1 MISGCRFIDNEAF
14 LGGAVFVSVLSEPEI
29 SGCEFSGNFAESRG
43 GAIHST
49 APARVSLT
57 NCTITDNHAPVG
69 AGIMICGGEL
79 TILNTIISFNARGEA
94 IAVLSALD
102 IYIYYS
108 DIYGNAGGDWTGYIA
123 DYLHS
128 FGNVSLDPHF
138 RNPFE
143 GDYRLHEDSPCI
155 DSGDPQSPD
164 DPDGT
169 RADMGAYF
177 FNQLT
182 GIDDDPVIPSILML
196 NQNYPNPFN
205 ASTAISFRLSV
216 REFVKLAVYDLLG
229 RKVKTLADEE
239 RPAGVHTITFD
250 ASDLSG
256 GIYFYRLRAGD
267 VTESRMLLLLK

>member
-1 MISGCRFIDNEAF
+1 MISRCRFIDNEAF

-49 APARVSLT
+49 APAWVSLT
-57 NCTITDNHAPVG
+57 NCTITDNHAPIG

-79 TILNTIISFNARGEA
+79 TILNTIISFNAQGEA
-94 IAVLSALD
+94 VAVISAPD

-123 DYLHS
+123 GYLHS
-128 FGNVSLDPHF
+128 FGNISLDPHF
-138 RNPFE
+138 RGLFE

-155 DSGDPQSPD
+155 DSGDPQSPN

-177 FNQLT
+177 FNHLT
-182 GIDDDPVIPSILML
+182 GIDDDLVIPSILML

-205 ASTAISFRLSV
+205 ASTVISFRLSV
-216 REFVKLAVYDLLG
+216 QEFVKLAVYDLLG
-229 RKVKTLADEE
+229 KETAILLNSYLQ
-239 RPAGVHTITFD
+239 AGEYQTEFN
-250 ASDLSG
+250 ASDFSSG
-256 GIYFYRLRAGD
+256 VYFYRLQAGD
-267 VTESRMLLLLK
+267 AVETRRMVLLK